1 MIKLTPIQ
9 ACQYYIGSFWLLP
22 VQFNA
27 MLPPPT
33 LNTTAITA
41 LLKQV
46 SVATGA
52 EVVSKGMSFEMYGLE
67 QEVRAAVNMI
77 MEVDIIKVCL
87 ILTSHS
93 PSLILYPDLP
103 PRDSIPD
110 RVVQRAPRVHQWEEE
125 RKNQQDHA
133 NYQCQNQV

>member
-1 MIKLTPIQ
+1 
-9 ACQYYIGSFWLLP
+9 
-22 VQFNA
+22 

-77 MEVDIIKVCL
+77 MEVDIIKVCF
-87 ILTSHS
+87 ISTSHS
-93 PSLILYPDLP
+93 RISDIV
-103 PRDSIPD
+103 PRLSTTRFDS
-110 RVVQRAPRVHQWEEE
+110 R
-125 RKNQQDHA
+125 
-133 NYQCQNQV
+133 